1 MLFMNSA
8 MPNIP
13 SARAMISTPSNSSVM
28 PKVKRGC
35 PVSMSD
41 PTMPTSSPRT
51 VIAMPLSGDPFASV
65 EPASNPTSIS
75 EHTSAGPNSSAILT
89 RNGARK
95 IISVM
100 PNDAP
105 TKAAMMVMPSAV
117 PPLPCLV
124 SGKPSRQVTACGG

>member
-1 MLFMNSA
+1 M
-8 MPNIP
+8 
-13 SARAMISTPSNSSVM
+13 
-28 PKVKRGC
+28 
-35 PVSMSD
+35 
-41 PTMPTSSPRT
+41 
-51 VIAMPLSGDPFASV
+51 AMPLSGEPLASV
-65 EPASNPTSIS
+65 EPASSPTSIS

-105 TKAAMMVMPSAV
+105 MKAAMTVMPSAV

-124 SGKPSRQVTACGG
+124 SGKPSRQVTAWGG